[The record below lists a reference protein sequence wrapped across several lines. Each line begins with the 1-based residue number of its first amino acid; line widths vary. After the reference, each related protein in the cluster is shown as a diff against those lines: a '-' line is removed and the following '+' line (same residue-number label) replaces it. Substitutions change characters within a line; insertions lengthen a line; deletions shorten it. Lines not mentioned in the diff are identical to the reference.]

1 MRRYSLQL
9 VTGSCPLA
17 LALVM
22 LMICF
27 GLPSVHAGDDG
38 EQSRRSV
45 VVGGYQF
52 EPFVED
58 EGGVSP
64 NFAAML
70 NEAQTEF
77 LFEFIH
83 IPAKRRYEQLADGK
97 IDMMFF
103 EMPVWGWAEV
113 ASHVDT
119 SAPIL
124 SGREF
129 FVSRVGHKLG
139 DTVFRD
145 LNERRI
151 AITFGYHYAFLGF
164 NAEPEQ
170 IRSRYDVVFA
180 NQQRFTLRH
189 MLMGNAD
196 VAIVNDAFLRR
207 SIDENPKLAD
217 RLMVS
222 PFGDQRYELPI
233 MLRKGG
239 PVSLDALRT
248 LLARLSA
255 DGTLKSFFDR
265 EGLGD
270 SLIYP

>member
-1 MRRYSLQL
+1 MRFWAGSQ
-9 VTGSCPLA
+9 TGA
-17 LALVM
+17 FALVV
-22 LMICF
+22 LITF
-27 GLPSVHAGDDG
+27 FELFSSAVSADEKSG
-38 EQSRRSV
+38 RRAV

-52 EPFVED
+52 EPFVEG

-64 NFAAML
+64 DFATML

-77 LFEFIH
+77 LFKFTH
-83 IPAKRRYEQLADGK
+83 IPAKRRYEQIADGK

-103 EMPVWGWAEV
+103 EMPVWGWTEV
-113 ASHVDT
+113 ASHVET

-124 SGREF
+124 SGREI

-139 DTVFRD
+139 DNVFRD
-145 LNERRI
+145 LRERRI

-196 VAIVNDAFLRR
+196 VAIVNDAFLQR
-207 SIDENPKLAD
+207 SINANPTLAD
-217 RLMVS
+217 RVMVA
-222 PFGDQRYELPI
+222 PFADQHYELPI
-233 MLRKGG
+233 MIRKGG
-239 PVSLDALRT
+239 PISLDT
-248 LLARLSA
+248 LQGLLSRLSA

-265 EGLGD
+265 QGLGD
-270 SLIYP
+270 FLIYP